1 MNPVVSEN
9 DSHPAQR
16 SGRHWQPSA
25 DSSVDVNYDIR
36 TDHLVKS
43 RRETP
48 EFGWRRAFYL
58 ATLKTI
64 NPGPSTSQRRLNAQ
78 KMLIASDIAGTYQI
92 PVISIKGGVG
102 KTRTVAGMGT
112 VFGQFRTEPVIAI
125 DADPTYGTLGSV
137 VDPSAPA
144 SLREWLADRQ
154 LHTYPMARRHTGKNR
169 QGLEV
174 LSGNQDVTSPMPVDA
189 EMFTTALARAQQFY
203 QLALIDC
210 SCDIEHPVMPGVL
223 DSASG
228 LVIVSTMQAEH
239 ARAAGRTIE
248 WLAARNANDLLKR
261 TVVVLNDAYRGYS
274 RAFVKDITGQFSPY
288 VQAVKVI
295 PWDRHLRDAATLDFE
310 ALHRRTQLAYIE
322 LAAELASG
330 FAAA

>member
-1 MNPVVSEN
+1 M
-9 DSHPAQR
+9 DSGP
-16 SGRHWQPSA
+16 GRHWQPSA
-25 DSSVDVNYDIR
+25 GKPADINYDIR

-48 EFGWRRAFYL
+48 EIGWRKVVHAG
-58 ATLKTI
+58 TLGTV
-64 NPGPSTSQRRLNAQ
+64 NLGRSSFERRLNERKA
-78 KMLIASDIAGTYQI
+78 LIASNITGTYQI
-92 PVISIKGGVG
+92 GVISIKGGVG
-102 KTRTVAGMGT
+102 KTRTVAGTGT
-112 VFGQFRTEPVIAI
+112 VFGQYRSEPVIAI
-125 DADPTYGTLGSV
+125 DANPTYGTLGAV

-144 SLREWLADRQ
+144 SLRDWLADHQ
-154 LHTYPMARRHTGKNR
+154 LNTYPTARRHTGKNR

-174 LSGNQDVTSPMPVDA
+174 LAGNRDVANPLALDA
-189 EMFTTALARAQQFY
+189 EMLGAALDRARQFY

-210 SCDIEHPVMPGVL
+210 GCDIEHPVIPGVL
-223 DSASG
+223 NAASA

-239 ARAAGRTIE
+239 ARAAGQTIE
-248 WLAARNANDLLKR
+248 WLAARNGHDLLKR
-261 TVVVLNDAYRGYS
+261 TVVVLNDAFRGQA
-274 RAFVKDITGQFSPY
+274 RKFVADITDQFSPY